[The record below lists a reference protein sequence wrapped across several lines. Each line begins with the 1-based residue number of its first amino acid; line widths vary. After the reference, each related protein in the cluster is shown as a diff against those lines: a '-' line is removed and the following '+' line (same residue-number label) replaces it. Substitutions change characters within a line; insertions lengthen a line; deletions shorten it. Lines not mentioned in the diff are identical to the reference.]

1 MDTTSSYSVML
12 AKMRAFRATK
22 DVISKSLHDFDI
34 TIMQWLLLGYV
45 EKNSDGTTAGAIAEE
60 LNITLPLVTRLTTSL
75 SSKDLICIVPLI
87 KDKRTKIITIT
98 EDGRKLLQLSD
109 PIVKQALKDWLA
121 PIPREEVR
129 TYISVMLQVAYK
141 L

>member
-22 DVISKSLHDFDI
+22 DVIAKSLQDFDI

-45 EKNSDGTTAGAIAEE
+45 EKNSDGTTAGAIADE
-60 LNITLPLVTRLTTSL
+60 LNITMPLVTRFTAAL
-75 SSKDLICIVPLI
+75 SAKGMIQIKPLPS
-87 KDKRTKIITIT
+87 DKRTKLISITKMGK
-98 EDGRKLLQLSD
+98 ELLISSD
-109 PIVKQALKDWLA
+109 PIVKKALKDWLA
-121 PIPREEVR
+121 PIPQEEVR
-129 TYISVMLQVAYK
+129 TYIAVMLKVAYK

>member
-22 DVISKSLHDFDI
+22 DVIAKSLHNFDI

-45 EKNSDGTTAGAIAEE
+45 EKNHNGTTAGAIADE
-60 LNITLPLVTRLTTSL
+60 LNITMPLVTRFTTVL
-75 SSKDLICIVPLI
+75 LRKDLIKITPLP

-98 EDGRKLLQLSD
+98 SKGRKLLQSSD
-109 PIVKQALKDWLA
+109 PIVKQALKVWLA
-121 PIPREEVR
+121 PISQEEVR
-129 TYISVMLQVAYK
+129 TYIAVMLQVAYK